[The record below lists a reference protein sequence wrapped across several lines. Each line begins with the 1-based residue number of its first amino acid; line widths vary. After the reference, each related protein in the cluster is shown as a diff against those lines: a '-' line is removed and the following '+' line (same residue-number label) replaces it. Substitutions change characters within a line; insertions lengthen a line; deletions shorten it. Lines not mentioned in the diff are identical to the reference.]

1 MFRFQLSTERNQVEL
16 IANGQGQSIPFQV
29 IGPATEIA
37 FVEELVEQHFGSLCV
52 KPGDLL
58 DFLQNDPWI
67 QETFQSPTVIEGEL
81 EAALLDAEAEK
92 DVFQT
97 KPLGQKLVSA
107 GVIDLDEL
115 EQLLLDYQPFAAN
128 QRLGEFLRLNLK
140 VSGPMLELLINPSLY
155 ADRGFNDQRLGERL
169 KELELIS
176 EDRLNQAL
184 ASQRMNGKRLG
195 EILAN
200 QGVISAQM
208 AKFFSEAQLTPA
220 GEIEFAS

>member
-1 MFRFQLSTERNQVEL
+1 M
-16 IANGQGQSIPFQV
+16 
-29 IGPATEIA
+29 
-37 FVEELVEQHFGSLCV
+37 
-52 KPGDLL
+52 
-58 DFLQNDPWI
+58 
-67 QETFQSPTVIEGEL
+67 
-81 EAALLDAEAEK
+81 
-92 DVFQT
+92 
-97 KPLGQKLVSA
+97 VSA

-200 QGVISAQM
+200 QGVISEQM
-208 AKFFSEAQLTPA
+208 AKFFSEVQLTPA

>member
-58 DFLQNDPWI
+58 NFLQNDHWI
-67 QETFQSPTVIEGEL
+67 KETFQSPTVIEGEL

-92 DVFQT
+92 DLFQT

-115 EQLLLDYQPFAAN
+115 
-128 QRLGEFLRLNLK
+128 
-140 VSGPMLELLINPSLY
+140 
-155 ADRGFNDQRLGERL
+155 
-169 KELELIS
+169 
-176 EDRLNQAL
+176 
-184 ASQRMNGKRLG
+184 
-195 EILAN
+195 
-200 QGVISAQM
+200 
-208 AKFFSEAQLTPA
+208 
-220 GEIEFAS
+220 

>member
-1 MFRFQLSTERNQVEL
+1 
-16 IANGQGQSIPFQV
+16 
-29 IGPATEIA
+29 
-37 FVEELVEQHFGSLCV
+37 
-52 KPGDLL
+52 
-58 DFLQNDPWI
+58 
-67 QETFQSPTVIEGEL
+67 
-81 EAALLDAEAEK
+81 
-92 DVFQT
+92 
-97 KPLGQKLVSA
+97 
-107 GVIDLDEL
+107 
-115 EQLLLDYQPFAAN
+115 
-128 QRLGEFLRLNLK
+128 
-140 VSGPMLELLINPSLY
+140 MLELLINPSLY

-200 QGVISAQM
+200 QGVISEQM